1 MSFLALS
8 STVALAL
15 LAAVAVAI
23 LVLYWLKPPPQLVVI
38 PSMLIWNRLADE
50 RRRSSFLDRL
60 RWWISLLIA
69 LLVGLSIALA
79 LTHPELETTTGG
91 QRKIAIVL
99 DNSPSMSARSQD
111 GRTRWEHATDLARRI
126 LREGGVT
133 DEYLV
138 VDTGGQ
144 VVGSSFGDRRT
155 ALDRVDEIEVSL
167 VRRAHLPPVE
177 VGEAELFIISDG
189 VGIDEVPPGAV
200 LVSVF
205 NPVDNIGI
213 TAFDVR
219 AVPADPSIYE
229 AFVEVTNSAA
239 TAKQVTVQVSG
250 AGGQRASADL
260 QLESGESRGSI
271 FDLSSFARGPIRAAI
286 STNGDGLEAD
296 NVAFSWL
303 PVRSETRVI
312 LVSAGNLYLETIL
325 RLDPRTEVISM
336 GPADYRAD
344 LVGDVFVFDRFAPE
358 AAPAGP
364 AVFFDAPAADWLP
377 GTGGEL
383 IAPALAQW
391 DPAHP
396 LLSSVALEDLRVD
409 RATQVDIDAIP
420 GDPTVVIGTRSAP
433 LVIAGDLPGKWVR
446 VNFDL
451 EDSNF
456 ALQAGFPIFLSNAL
470 SWAMD
475 EELPSNISPGRVEVP
490 LAGARITR
498 LDGTEVESREV
509 LGNTV
514 FQADQPG
521 LYTATT
527 PARRLHLA
535 ANFLDPRYTD
545 VNRTLFPPEDPRSAA
560 GVLDAVMPVE
570 EGWENELWLYLLF
583 AAALLIILEWWAY
596 HRRLT
601 V

>member
-8 STVALAL
+8 PTVALAL

-38 PSMLIWNRLADE
+38 PSMLIWNRLVDE

-79 LTHPELETTTGG
+79 LSRPELDTTTGG
-91 QRKIAIVL
+91 HRKVAIVL

-111 GRTRWEHATDLARRI
+111 GRTRWDHATDLARRI
-126 LREGGVT
+126 LREGGPT

-144 VVGSSFGDRRT
+144 VVGSSFSDRRT
-155 ALDRVDEIEVSL
+155 ALDRVDELEVSL
-167 VRRAHLPPVE
+167 VRRAYLPPVE
-177 VGEAELFIISDG
+177 VGDAELFIISDG
-189 VGIDEVPPGAV
+189 VGIGDVPPGAT

-205 NPVDNIGI
+205 HPVDNVGI

-229 AFVEVTNSAA
+229 AYVEVTNSAA
-239 TAKQVTVQVSG
+239 TAKQVTVQISG
-250 AGGQRASADL
+250 AGGQRARADL
-260 QLESGESRGSI
+260 QLETGESRGSV

-286 STNGDGLEAD
+286 TTNGDGLEAD

-312 LVSAGNLYLETIL
+312 LVSPGNLYLETIL
-325 RLDPRTEVISM
+325 RLDPRIEMISM

-344 LVGDVFVFDRFAPE
+344 LVADVFVFDRFAPQV
-358 AAPAGP
+358 APAGP
-364 AVFFDAPAADWLP
+364 AVLFGAPAADWLP

-383 IAPALAQW
+383 IAPTVAQW
-391 DPAHP
+391 DATHP
-396 LLSSVALEDLRVD
+396 LLSSVALEDLRID
-409 RATQVDIDAIP
+409 RATQVALDEIP
-420 GDPTVVIGTRSAP
+420 GNPTVVIGSRATP

-446 VNFDL
+446 LNFDL

-470 SWAMD
+470 SWVMD
-475 EELPSNISPGRVEVP
+475 EELPISPGRVEVP

-535 ANFLDPRYTD
+535 ANLLDPRYTD
-545 VNRTLFPPEDPRSAA
+545 VNRTVFPPEDPRSAA
-560 GVLDAVMPVE
+560 GVLDAVMPID
-570 EGWENELWLYLLF
+570 EGWEDELWLYLLC
-583 AAALLIILEWWAY
+583 AAALLVILEWWAY